1 MMLRGLAF
9 LYGLVCYLVFL
20 GSFLYAIGFVGDF
33 LVPKTIDSGMTTS
46 TGAALVIDVLL
57 LGLFAVQHSVMAR
70 KGFKDWWTK
79 IVPRPVERSTYVLF
93 TSLVLI
99 LLYWQWRPLDTII
112 WSVEEG
118 WAWGLLWA
126 IFWLGWLLVLF
137 STFLID
143 HFDLFGLRQVWVYLN
158 GEEYEPPSFQTPGP
172 YKYVRHPLLLGFLLA
187 FWAIPVMSLGHL
199 LFAVLTTVYTF
210 LGIAL
215 EERDLVK
222 QFGDTYRQY
231 RRRTPMLIPW
241 TSSLSA
247 QDRSPI
253 DED

>member
-1 MMLRGLAF
+1 MARGLAF
-9 LYGLVCYLVFL
+9 LYGLVCYVIFL
-20 GSFLYAIGFVGDF
+20 GAFLYAIGFVGDF
-33 LVPKTIDSGMTTS
+33 LVPKTIDSGMTSS
-46 TGAALVIDVLL
+46 TGTALVIDVLL

-70 KGFKDWWTK
+70 KGFKDWWTR

-112 WSVEEG
+112 WEVEAG
-118 WAWGLLWA
+118 WGWVLLWA
-126 IFWLGWLLVLF
+126 LFWFGWLLVLV

-143 HFDLFGLRQVWVYLN
+143 HFDLFGLRQVWVYLS
-158 GEEYEPPSFQTPGP
+158 GEEYEPPSFQTPGL
-172 YKYVRHPLLLGFLLA
+172 YKYVRHPILLGFLLA

-199 LFAVLTTVYTF
+199 LFAILTTVYTF

-215 EERDLVK
+215 EERDLVNR
-222 QFGDTYRQY
+222 FGDAYRQY

-241 TSSLSA
+241 TSSFSA
-247 QDRSPI
+247 QERSSI
-253 DED
+253 EED